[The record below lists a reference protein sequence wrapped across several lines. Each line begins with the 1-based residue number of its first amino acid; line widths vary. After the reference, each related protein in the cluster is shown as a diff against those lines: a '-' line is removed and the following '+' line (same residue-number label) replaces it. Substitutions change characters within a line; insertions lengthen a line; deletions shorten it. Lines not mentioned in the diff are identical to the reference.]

1 METVAAAA
9 LGALLVASAVLLNT
23 RFRLGGVLAGLPPP
37 STRARP
43 WLAALVAYA
52 LGGLGIAVYFRTTA
66 DLLVG
71 ILFLLPLGA
80 ASSSGPGEDATLAWW
95 YWLFAAAA
103 ALYALLRAEGA
114 NRRLDAA

>member
-9 LGALLVASAVLLNT
+9 LGALLVAAAVVVST
-23 RFRLGGVLAGLPPP
+23 RLRLGGVLARLPAP
-37 STRARP
+37 SSRARP

-52 LGGLGIAVYFRTTA
+52 LGGLGIALYFRTTV

-80 ASSSGPGEDATLAWW
+80 ASSNAPGEDNALAWW